1 MRDAGFPKWLA
12 FTGSLAEHRL
22 VEAMKTA
29 FALRTHLADSGPCT
43 NGTTC
48 TPGTSMVLNSTLSAS
63 FADSLRSH
71 HTPTIVLPGWL
82 SLHLALTMFHQLGH
96 KRLVKNAD
104 KSRCVQCGGLM
115 TNSC

>member
-1 MRDAGFPKWLA
+1 MRDAGYPKWLA

-43 NGTTC
+43 NGTIC

-71 HTPTIVLPGWL
+71 HTPTIVLSGWL
-82 SLHLALTMFHQLGH
+82 SLHLTRHIPSTRGQAVGEERRHISM
-96 KRLVKNAD
+96 RSVW
-104 KSRCVQCGGLM
+104 
-115 TNSC
+115 